1 MLQRFDILITKS
13 LMQSSHYLAHR
24 EISVGSLECTVLVE
38 GVCLQV
44 QDVCT
49 GLNPL
54 SVSIWSYIKLHSVLI
69 TPDSVCLAL
78 TVFHMI
84 HFVKLY

>member
-13 LMQSSHYLAHR
+13 IMQSNHYLAHR
-24 EISVGSLECTVLVE
+24 EIRVGSLECIALVE
-38 GVCLQV
+38 GVCLQG

-54 SVSIWSYIKLHSVLI
+54 SLSVWYYIKLHSV
-69 TPDSVCLAL
+69 
-78 TVFHMI
+78 
-84 HFVKLY
+84 Y